1 MGCKNEKQTPVAKE
15 RNKNKKHIK
24 QMGNKDRG
32 ETKSWKANAGFRNN
46 SVLLLGS

>member
-24 QMGNKDRG
+24 QW
-32 ETKSWKANAGFRNN
+32 ETKTEGKTKN
-46 SVLLLGS
+46 GSKGEFP